1 MAHVD
6 FDRQPHLV
14 GELLELRP
22 LRPDDWD
29 ALFAV
34 ASDPLIWAVH
44 PARDRYTE
52 PVFRQFFR
60 EALESGGGLVAIDRT
75 TGQIIGSSRYNW
87 ADLKVGPY
95 EGERVGPDEG
105 ERVGPDEGEKV
116 GPSENEGDGRE
127 LEIGWSFLARAYW
140 GGVYNREMKR
150 LMLDYAF
157 QFVDR
162 VIFVVGVDNIRS
174 RKAMLNIGGV
184 LTDRRVARAIP
195 GVSSESVIFEI
206 SKDRWSG

>member
-1 MAHVD
+1 MARVD
-6 FDRQPHLV
+6 FDRRPHLV
-14 GELLELRP
+14 GHLVELRP

-34 ASDPLIWAVH
+34 ASDPLIWAGH

-52 PVFRQFFR
+52 PVFREFFR
-60 EALESGGGLVAIDRT
+60 EAIESGGALVAIDRA

-87 ADLKVGPY
+87 ADLKVGLY
-95 EGERVGPDEG
+95 HGGSVGPDDDGKVDPHDDRG
-105 ERVGPDEGEKV
+105 E
-116 GPSENEGDGRE
+116 E
-127 LEIGWSFLARAYW
+127 LEIGWSFLARDRW

-174 RKAMLNIGGV
+174 RKAMASIGGV
-184 LTDRRVARAIP
+184 LTDRRVARGVP
-195 GVSSESVIFEI
+195 GVSSESVVFEI
-206 SKDRWSG
+206 SKADFISRAR

>member
-14 GELLELRP
+14 GERLELRP

-44 PARDRYTE
+44 PQPDRYTE
-52 PVFRQFFR
+52 PVFREFFR
-60 EALESGGGLVAIDRT
+60 EALESGGALVAIDRA

-87 ADLKVGPY
+87 FGP
-95 EGERVGPDEG
+95 G
-105 ERVGPDEGEKV
+105 
-116 GPSENEGDGRE
+116 GDE

-150 LMLDYAF
+150 LMLDYVF

-162 VIFVVGVDNIRS
+162 VIFLVGVDNIRS
-174 RKAMLNIGGV
+174 RKAMLNIGAV
-184 LTDRRVARAIP
+184 LTDRRVARGIP

-206 SKDRWSG
+206 SKDGWSG

>member
-1 MAHVD
+1 MTHVE

-22 LRPDDWD
+22 LRPDDWE
-29 ALFAV
+29 ALFGV

-52 PVFRQFFR
+52 PVFREFFR
-60 EALESGGGLVAIDRT
+60 EALDSGGALIAIDRA
-75 TGQIIGSSRYNW
+75 TGKIIGSSRYNW
-87 ADLKVGPY
+87 F
-95 EGERVGPDEG
+95 GPDA
-105 ERVGPDEGEKV
+105 D
-116 GPSENEGDGRE
+116 E
-127 LEIGWSFLARAYW
+127 LEIGWSFLARGYW

-150 LMLDYAF
+150 LMLEHAF

-162 VIFVVGVDNIRS
+162 VIFVVGVDNVRS

-184 LTDRRVARAIP
+184 LTDRRVAQALPAVR
-195 GVSSESVIFEI
+195 SESVVFEI
-206 SKDRWSG
+206 AKDRWSG

>member
-1 MAHVD
+1 
-6 FDRQPHLV
+6 
-14 GELLELRP
+14 
-22 LRPDDWD
+22 
-29 ALFAV
+29 V

-52 PVFRQFFR
+52 PVFREFFR
-60 EALESGGGLVAIDRT
+60 EALDSGGALVAIDRA

-95 EGERVGPDEG
+95 D
-105 ERVGPDEGEKV
+105 DLKV
-116 GPSENEGDGRE
+116 GPYDDHGDE

-150 LMLDYAF
+150 LMLEYAF

-162 VIFVVGVDNIRS
+162 VIFVVGVDNVRS

-184 LTDRRVARAIP
+184 LTDRRVARALP
-195 GVSSESVIFEI
+195 AVVSESVIFEI
-206 SKDRWSG
+206 AKDRWSG

>member
-1 MAHVD
+1 MARVE

-34 ASDPLIWAVH
+34 ASDPLIWEVH

-52 PVFRQFFR
+52 PVFRTYFS
-60 EALESGGGLVAIDRT
+60 EALESHGALVAIDRA
-75 TGQIIGSSRYNW
+75 TGQIIGSSRLCW
-87 ADLKVGPY
+87 SD
-95 EGERVGPDEG
+95 PDS
-105 ERVGPDEGEKV
+105 D
-116 GPSENEGDGRE
+116 E
-127 LEIGWSFLARAYW
+127 LEIGWTFLARACW

-150 LMLDYAF
+150 LMLAYAF

-162 VIFVVGVDNIRS
+162 VIFIVGVDNIRS
-174 RKAMLNIGGV
+174 RKAMSNIGAV
-184 LTDRRVARAIP
+184 LTDRRRTLELP
-195 GVSSESVIFEI
+195 GGGSSESVIFEI
-206 SKDRWSG
+206 TKEGCSLLR

>member
-1 MAHVD
+1 MARIE

-14 GELLELRP
+14 GERLELRP

-52 PVFRQFFR
+52 PVFREFFR
-60 EALESGGGLVAIDRT
+60 EALESGGALVAIDRA

-87 ADLKVGPY
+87 F
-95 EGERVGPDEG
+95 GPD
-105 ERVGPDEGEKV
+105 RD
-116 GPSENEGDGRE
+116 E

-150 LMLDYAF
+150 LMLAYAF

-162 VIFVVGVDNIRS
+162 VIFVVGIDNTRS

-184 LTDRRVARAIP
+184 LTDRRVTQVRS
-195 GVSSESVIFEI
+195 GVGAESVIFEI
-206 SKDRWSG
+206 TKEACSLLR